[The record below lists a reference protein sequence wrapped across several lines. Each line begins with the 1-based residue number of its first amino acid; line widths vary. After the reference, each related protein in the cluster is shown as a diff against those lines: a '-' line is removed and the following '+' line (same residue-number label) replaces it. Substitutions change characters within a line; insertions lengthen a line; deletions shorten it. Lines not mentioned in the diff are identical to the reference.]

1 MEDTMKPTT
10 FVIAAGA
17 VLASLAIG
25 APVDAQSARI
35 AVGVVFSSGQQ
46 YPPPPYGGRP
56 GPGGYSGRQ
65 GYGPREYA
73 LNRGFNDGY
82 EQGFE
87 AACGRDRY
95 DPRRERWYR
104 DAERGYDR
112 DYRMPKNEYRDVYR
126 RGFLDGYESGYLDAQ
141 SGWRGGHDGYR
152 GGSGY
157 YRQPPGRWWP
167 NRR

>member
-1 MEDTMKPTT
+1 MKPTT
-10 FVIAAGA
+10 FFIAAGA

-25 APVDAQSARI
+25 APAHAQSARI

-46 YPPPPYGGRP
+46 YPPYAGRR
-56 GPGGYSGRQ
+56 GPGGYDRRQ
-65 GYGPREYA
+65 SYGAKEYA

-87 AACGRDRY
+87 AARGRDRY

-112 DYRMPKNEYRDVYR
+112 DYRMSRNEYRDVYR
-126 RGFLDGYESGYLDAQ
+126 RGFLDGYESGYRDAQ
-141 SGWRGGHDGYR
+141 GGRRGGYER
-152 GGSGY
+152 NRGSG
-157 YRQPPGRWWP
+157 GWW
-167 NRR
+167 R